1 MKRTATKRT
10 QPKPKTSK
18 QGDYNE
24 LARMISGVLN
34 HPLCPVR
41 IYNSLSASVSDLLN
55 SDSMDAPGTIACVLF
70 YSAMDERQAAAK

>member
-1 MKRTATKRT
+1 MTTTKRT
-10 QPKPKTSK
+10 QPTEAPK

-34 HPLCPVR
+34 HPLCPVH